1 MSAAERSR
9 PDVAE
14 RRRQWAAM
22 LPGLDPDTLVF
33 LDESGAQT
41 NLARL
46 RGRSPEGERLV
57 APVPHGHWKTYT
69 MVAAVRLSGPCA
81 AALVDGPVDGD
92 VFKAYVAL
100 VLVPSLRPGDV
111 VVMDNLQPHKAA
123 GVREMIEA
131 AGAAPLYLPPY
142 SPDLNPIENMWSKV
156 KQLLRSAAART
167 LEALQRAVWAAL
179 DAVTADDC
187 RGFFAHC
194 GYAAT

>member
-1 MSAAERSR
+1 
-9 PDVAE
+9 
-14 RRRQWAAM
+14 M
-22 LPGLDPDTLVF
+22 LPGLDPDALVF

-46 RGRSPEGERLV
+46 RGRCPEGERLV

-69 MVAAVRLSGPCA
+69 MLAAVRTTGPCA
-81 AALVDGPVDGD
+81 AALVDGPVDAD
-92 VFKAYVAL
+92 VFKAYVEA
-100 VLVPSLRPGDV
+100 VLVPALRPGDV

-131 AGAAPLYLPPY
+131 AGARLLYLPPY
-142 SPDLNPIENMWSKV
+142 SPDYNPIENMWSKV

-167 LEALQRAVWAAL
+167 FEALQRAVWEAL

>member
-9 PDVAE
+9 PDVAQ
-14 RRRQWAAM
+14 RRAEWALL
-22 LPGLDPDTLVF
+22 LPALDPDKLVF

-46 RGRSPEGERLV
+46 RGRCPGGERLL
-57 APVPHGHWKTYT
+57 ASAPHGHWKTYT
-69 MVAAVRLSGPCA
+69 MVAAVRTDGPCA
-81 AALVDGPVDGD
+81 AALVDGPVDAD
-92 VFKAYVAL
+92 VFRAYVEL
-100 VLVPSLRPGDV
+100 VLAPELRPGDV

-123 GVREMIEA
+123 GVREMIDA
-131 AGAAPLYLPPY
+131 AGATLLYLPPY

-156 KQLLRSAAART
+156 KRLLRSAAART
-167 LEALQRAVWAAL
+167 FEALQRAVWAAV
-179 DAVTADDC
+179 DAVSKDDC